1 MEKNQKGLSV
11 WQLTMMTLGTVVG
24 GSFFLGSSVSIKSAG
39 PAVIIS
45 YILGGILVYFVL
57 SALLE
62 LTLSDPDPGSF
73 RTFARKTF
81 GSGAGFIV
89 GWVYWTGI
97 VLAMSSEAMAASILF
112 IKWFPGFP
120 VALVGSIIIIGV
132 TLLNLLG
139 AEKLSKI
146 ESGLAS
152 IKLLSIV
159 SFIILAILIIIG
171 LIPGIP
177 RIGMGGLTRQPLLPG
192 GIGGIAGSML
202 IVTFAYAGFEIIG
215 LAASEAKDS
224 KKTVPKAIRYT
235 VITLVGLYI
244 TSVSLLI
251 FLIPTNEVIEDVSPM
266 VAALNKWGFTWA
278 GTAINIVL
286 ITAIL
291 STMLASMFGLAK
303 MVRSLADEGQA
314 PMWLKDKGD
323 VPYRCIL
330 FSGFAILA
338 GLGLGFILP
347 SNVYIFLTSFGG
359 FALLFTYGVIVA
371 THIKFRKTKG
381 YSTPF
386 TSWIALISI
395 VIIIASMPL
404 VSGQGL
410 GLIAGLT
417 ILSLYSIIYLVM
429 KLYKNYKRTESFE
442 RTSFKLHPKL
452 DTEFSKELYKHKE
465 NKK

>member
-24 GSFFLGSSVSIKSAG
+24 GSFFLGSSVSIRSAG

-62 LTLSDPDPGSF
+62 LTLSDTDPGSF
-73 RTFARKTF
+73 RTFARKAF

-112 IKWFPGFP
+112 TKWFPGFP

-139 AEKLSKI
+139 AEKLSRI

-171 LIPGIP
+171 LMPGIP
-177 RIGMGGLTRQPLLPG
+177 RIGMGSLTSQPLLPG
-192 GIGGIAGSML
+192 GIRGIAGSML

-215 LAASEAKDS
+215 LAASEAKDP

-266 VAALNKWGFTWA
+266 VAALNRWGFTWA

-303 MVRSLADEGQA
+303 MIRSLTDEGQA
-314 PMWLKDKGD
+314 PKWLKDKRD

-330 FSGFAILA
+330 FSGFAILS

-359 FALLFTYGVIVA
+359 FSLLFTYGVIVA
-371 THIKFRKTKG
+371 THIKFRKEKG
-381 YSTPF
+381 DSTPF

-417 ILSLYSIIYLVM
+417 ILSLYSIIYLGM
-429 KLYKNYKRTESFE
+429 KLYKNYKRTERFE
-442 RTSFKLHPKL
+442 RTSFKLNPKL

-465 NKK
+465 DKK